1 MDLFQSSHERRQREV
16 GEVEAFIATNQER
29 VVDMVE
35 KEVRRLVYYLL
46 IGPSNQMLS
55 QIPNVQGIC
64 YLKIHKHGKG
74 NYSRWWKSTIGIQNR
89 KSSRFD

>member
-1 MDLFQSSHERRQREV
+1 MDLFQSSHERRQRQV

-46 IGPSNQMLS
+46 IGPS
-55 QIPNVQGIC
+55 
-64 YLKIHKHGKG
+64 
-74 NYSRWWKSTIGIQNR
+74 TIGIQNR

>member
-46 IGPSNQMLS
+46 IGPSNQK
-55 QIPNVQGIC
+55 C
-64 YLKIHKHGKG
+64 YLKYQTFKEDV
-74 NYSRWWKSTIGIQNR
+74 T
-89 KSSRFD
+89 